1 MAIRNQYWGNV
12 VAVVPTVGAALATLI
27 YVLRLIACRMSTVGW
42 RLEDLLMGI
51 GLILSYGVTAFVIYT
66 AFNGV
71 GVPGNELPQDE
82 RIRLQ
87 FGSWMIQKFWAPSM
101 AFVKISILVFL
112 KRLLGTVKVV
122 RVGVTCLIVF
132 TMMWA
137 FTELMGNIFQCHPVQ
152 YYYDTTLNGH
162 CMPGQTKLF
171 QTSACLSLVEDVI
184 ILLLPM
190 PVVWRLRI
198 TVQQKIGL
206 TIVFSLGALVCIF
219 SLLRVIEFNH
229 FHTDDLASSS
239 AKESVW
245 TALELNVAIICG
257 CLPLFKPLVH
267 RFLGK
272 VKAQSTRSLRTPR
285 YLNRLSQDPDG
296 FHKIS
301 DPHGLRTS
309 KSVVVSTDPSGRRS
323 SDVELRGITVHTA
336 IQQDVESRPITN
348 SSDAVTETTWP
359 R

>member
-1 MAIRNQYWGNV
+1 MAIRNAYWGNV
-12 VAVVPTVGAALATLI
+12 VAVVPTVGAALATLV

-42 RLEDLLMGI
+42 RLEELLMGI

-71 GVPGNELPQDE
+71 GVPGSELPQDE

-112 KRLLGTVKVV
+112 RRLLGTVQAV
-122 RVGVTCLIVF
+122 RVGVACLIVF
-132 TMMWA
+132 TVMWA

-190 PVVWRLRI
+190 PVVWQLRI

-206 TIVFSLGALVCIF
+206 TVVFSLGALVCIF

-257 CLPLFKPLVH
+257 CLPLFKPLVY
-267 RFLGK
+267 RFLGR
-272 VKAQSTRSLRTPR
+272 VKGQSTRSLRTPR

-301 DPHGLRTS
+301 DPQGLTAS
-309 KSVVVSTDPSGRRS
+309 KNVVVSTDPSGRRS
-323 SDVELRGITVHTA
+323 SEIELRGITVHTA
-336 IQQDVESRPITN
+336 IQQEVENRPIADG
-348 SSDAVTETTWP
+348 SDATLERPWP